1 MRTSLLTL
9 AATAALVVAGSARA
23 AIADVVPTAHN
34 VVLLTGAA
42 SDGADWHKVRDVLT
56 RDGYAVTVVPAAGI
70 DLACDVARARAA
82 IAAQDGPVVLAG
94 YSGAGAA
101 VSEAGN
107 DPRVQGLVYIAAVV
121 PDAGEAPAAGA
132 PRSDS
137 NTITGATWKTKPS
150 VYLVAGRDAPLP
162 VETQRS
168 LAHRAGAIMV
178 ELSGTQPIYQSV
190 PVTVAK
196 VIEQGAG
203 ASGTQQARA
212 LAEAY
217 ARGR

>member
-1 MRTSLLTL
+1 
-9 AATAALVVAGSARA
+9 VAGSARA

-34 VVLLTGAA
+34 VVVLTGAA

-121 PDAGEAPAAGA
+121 PDAGEAPAADA

-137 NTITGATWKTKPS
+137 NTITGAAWKTKPS
-150 VYLVAGRDAPLP
+150 VYLVAGQDALP
-162 VETQRS
+162 VAMQRS

-178 ELSGTQPIYQSV
+178 ELSGSQPIYQSV

-203 ASGTQQARA
+203 ASGAQQARA

>member
-121 PDAGEAPAAGA
+121 PDAGEAPAADA

-137 NTITGATWKTKPS
+137 NTITGAAWKTKPS
-150 VYLVAGRDAPLP
+150 VYLVAGQDALP
-162 VETQRS
+162 VAMQRS

-178 ELSGTQPIYQSV
+178 ELSGSQPIYQSV

-203 ASGTQQARA
+203 ASGAQQARA